1 MFSVAY
7 AMLGGEKSKAQS
19 VIDCLKIIRQ
29 GLPVETLDRG
39 MLTLGLTKT
48 DYAKIIG
55 VNLRTLQRKMKE
67 PNAKL
72 SPTASEH
79 ALMLAADM
87 VKEADEY
94 FGDRDAALRWLNK
107 PSLVFENEAPL
118 SLCDTK
124 TGIILVTEEINK
136 LKFGYMA

>member
-1 MFSVAY
+1 MFSAAY
-7 AMLGGEKSKAQS
+7 EMLGCEKRNAQS
-19 VIDCLKIIRQ
+19 VIDSLKIIRQ
-29 GLPVETLDRG
+29 GLPVETMDRG

-67 PNAKL
+67 PSATL

-79 ALMLAADM
+79 ALMLADM

-94 FGDRDAALRWLNK
+94 FGDRDATLHWLNK
-107 PSLVFENEAPL
+107 SSLVFENETPL

-124 TGIILVTEEINK
+124 IGIILVTEEINK
-136 LKFGYMA
+136 LKYGYTA